1 MKKTSKRMVSCLLS
15 VMTAATLLT
24 GCGGGS
30 SAPASSES
38 AKDTTKAQEAKADNT
53 EGAKAESTEGAE
65 ANLSGTITMVT
76 NSSGAEGLQAV
87 LDEYN
92 KTHPD
97 VSIDFTIYENV
108 TEFETMMTSW
118 ISSNSLPDMYLS
130 QASTVQQQYAAEGY
144 LMPLTG
150 TGIEDHLV
158 EGDTSLVTY
167 DGKLYA
173 FPMATNISVT
183 ICNNS
188 ALKDLGIELTVD
200 NYPKSMD
207 EFLALMQQC
216 RDAGVEYPYGLA
228 GADLSSCTAWPFQYM
243 YQVLYGGDPNWYAD
257 VLSGNKDWSDPEFVA
272 MFDEYNRIREY
283 VSPDSLGKNMDGLYA
298 DFISGNTLFFSQVA
312 TTIKNVKVL
321 DPESDIILI
330 PSSFTADPADQT
342 LISSFDDG
350 ISITANAQ
358 NPELCIDFLNYV
370 TSPEGS
376 TIYANAT
383 GTVST
388 VVGCEAEID
397 PSYSIVYELLQKG
410 TLPNSPILSR
420 QWIAGF
426 KELLKSGCQNW
437 LAGEDPQSIADTI
450 AEEHKRLTD
459 ADPDWVANFL
469 ETYEWK

>member
-1 MKKTSKRMVSCLLS
+1 MKKTSKKLAGCLLS
-15 VMTAATLLT
+15 LATAATLLS

-30 SAPASSES
+30 STPASAES
-38 AKDTTKAQEAKADNT
+38 GKETSAVKEENTSTEEAKS
-53 EGAKAESTEGAE
+53 E
-65 ANLSGTITMVT
+65 LSGTITICA

-87 LDEYN
+87 LDEYK

-97 VSIDFTIYENV
+97 VDIDFTIYENV

-118 ISSNSLPDMYLS
+118 ISSNSLPDMYMS

-183 ICNNS
+183 ICNNT

-200 NYPKSMD
+200 SYPKSMD
-207 EFLALMQQC
+207 EFLALMQKC

-257 VLSGNKDWSDPEFVA
+257 VLSGKKDWSDPEFVA
-272 MFDEYNRIREY
+272 MFDAYNEIREY

-312 TTIKNVKVL
+312 TTIKNVKML

-330 PSSFTADPADQT
+330 PSSFTKDPADQT

-350 ISITANAQ
+350 ISITANAK
-358 NPELCIDFLNYV
+358 NPDLCVDFLNYV

-376 TIYANAT
+376 TIYANTT
-383 GTVST
+383 GVVST

-397 PSYSIVYELLQKG
+397 PSYSIVYEVLQKG

-437 LAGEDPQSIADTI
+437 LAGEEPQSVADTI
-450 AEEHKRLTD
+450 AEEHKRLMD
-459 ADPDWVANFL
+459 ADPEWVSNFL

>member
-1 MKKTSKRMVSCLLS
+1 MKKTSKKMIGLLLS
-15 VMTAATLLT
+15 AAMSAALLS
-24 GCGGGS
+24 GCGGGGS
-30 SAPASSES
+30 AAPASSE
-38 AKDTTKAQEAKADNT
+38 AGKDTAEAKT
-53 EGAKAESTEGAE
+53 EQAKE
-65 ANLSGTITMVT
+65 AAKEQASGLSGTITMVA

-87 LDEYN
+87 FDEYKKKN
-92 KTHPD
+92 PD
-97 VSIDFTIYENV
+97 VDIDFTIYENV

-118 ISSNSLPDMYLS
+118 ISSNSLPDMYIA

-188 ALKDLGIELTVD
+188 ALKELGIELSVD

-207 EFLALMQQC
+207 EFLKLMQQC
-216 RDAGVEYPYGLA
+216 RDAGVEYPFGLA

-257 VLSGNKDWSDPEFVA
+257 VLSGKKDWSDPEFVA
-272 MFDEYNRIREY
+272 MFDAYNELREY

-312 TTIKNVKVL
+312 TTIKNIKVL

-330 PSSFTADPADQT
+330 PSSFTKDPADQT

-350 ISITANAQ
+350 ISITANAK

-376 TIYANAT
+376 TIYANAA
-383 GTVST
+383 GVVST
-388 VVGCEAEID
+388 VVGCTAEID
-397 PSYSIVYELLQKG
+397 PAYSIVYELLQEG
-410 TLPNSPILSR
+410 ALPNSPILSR

-437 LAGEDPQSIADTI
+437 LAGEEPQSVADTI
-450 AEEHKRLTD
+450 AEEHKRLMD
-459 ADPDWVANFL
+459 ADPDWVKNFL
-469 ETYEWK
+469 ESYEWK

>member
-1 MKKTSKRMVSCLLS
+1 MKKTTKKMLGLLLS
-15 VMTAATLLT
+15 AMMVGTLVS
-24 GCGGGS
+24 GCGGGGTS
-30 SAPASSES
+30 ETAASQGGN
-38 AKDTTKAQEAKADNT
+38 TTTAAQGTGEAKA
-53 EGAKAESTEGAE
+53 EQSKE
-65 ANLSGTITMVT
+65 AADSGLSGTITMVSH
-76 NSSGAEGLQAV
+76 SSGAEGLQAV
-87 LDEYN
+87 LEEYK

-97 VSIDFTIYENV
+97 VDIDFTIYENV

-130 QASTVQQQYAAEGY
+130 QASSVQQQYAAEGY

-150 TGIEDHLV
+150 TGVEDHLV

-183 ICNNS
+183 LCNNS
-188 ALKDLGIELTVD
+188 ALKELGIELTVD
-200 NYPKSMD
+200 SYPKSMG
-207 EFLALMQQC
+207 EFLDLMQQC
-216 RDAGVEYPYGLA
+216 RDKGVEYPFGLA

-243 YQVLYGGDPNWYAD
+243 YQVLYGGNPNWYAD

-283 VSPDSLGKNMDGLYA
+283 VSPDSLGKNVDGLYA

-312 TTIKNVKVL
+312 TTIKNIKVL

-350 ISITANAQ
+350 ISITANAK

-410 TLPNSPILSR
+410 ALPNSPILSR

-450 AEEHKRLTD
+450 AEEHKRLMD
-459 ADPDWVANFL
+459 ADPDWVADFL
-469 ETYEWK
+469 ESYQWK